1 MCIRDS
7 FRRHSADSVDNRT
20 FAISDADYEDFVAFM
35 KDKEVPYTSDTRRVL
50 DRLKA
55 ALESDRFTER
65 FADEMA
71 RIEGSLHDD
80 TESNLRTYRKEIE
93 ESIVSGIIMR
103 FNYAAGAIEHSL
115 VDDGDVKRAVGVLL
129 DSEEY
134 GRILT
139 EQDTVKDSEAGDSQ
153 AGDGEETETE
163 TEN

>member
-1 MCIRDS
+1 
-7 FRRHSADSVDNRT
+7 
-20 FAISDADYEDFVAFM
+20 
-35 KDKEVPYTSDTRRVL
+35 
-50 DRLKA
+50 
-55 ALESDRFTER
+55 
-65 FADEMA
+65 MA